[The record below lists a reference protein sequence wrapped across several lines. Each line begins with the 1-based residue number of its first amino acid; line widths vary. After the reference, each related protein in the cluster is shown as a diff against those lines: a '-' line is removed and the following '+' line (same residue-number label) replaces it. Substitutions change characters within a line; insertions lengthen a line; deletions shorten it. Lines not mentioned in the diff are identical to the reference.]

1 MRCPTRGLYAITQTG
16 NKSGADVINDVEA
29 AIKGGAVIVQYRDKN
44 PADALLLATA
54 LVNVCHRLNVPLIIN
69 DDVEL
74 ALLAGA
80 DGVHIGKEDGAI
92 AQARMR
98 LGNDAIIGVS
108 CYDFIEQ
115 ALDAQAQGATYV
127 AFGRFFPSSSK
138 PQAAPAKIETL
149 RQAKQR
155 LTIPIVAIG
164 GILPENGAQLLAAGA
179 DLLAVIGGLFDGRP
193 EQSAR
198 AYQAL
203 FNDRIQTPKP
213 DQVSGFFTVTK

>member
-1 MRCPTRGLYAITQTG
+1 MRFPSRGLYAITQTD
-16 NKSGADVINDVEA
+16 NKSGDTIINEVEA

-44 PADALLLATA
+44 PTDAGLLAKA
-54 LVNVCHRLNVPLIIN
+54 LVKICHRYDVPLIIN

-74 ALLAGA
+74 AVMVGA
-80 DGVHIGKEDGAI
+80 DGVHIGKEDSAI
-92 AQARMR
+92 TQARIR
-98 LGNDAIIGVS
+98 LGNDAIIGAS

-149 RQAKQR
+149 RQAKQQ

-179 DLLAVIGGLFDGRP
+179 DLLAVIGGLFDGQP

-198 AYQAL
+198 AYQTL
-203 FNDRIQTPKP
+203 FSDRIQTPKP
-213 DQVSGFFTVTK
+213 GHE